1 MTARSDNMFKLKTL
15 RKHEVRS
22 ETQCVFSAVVEKTAF
37 IFGIKQKWS
46 NTVKGVKMS
55 QRDNI
60 AEFIT
65 SASVLIRRNNQVQ
78 HIFMYLARWRPLVD
92 VVIIDRKGGR
102 LATLCK
108 VHQSLCRE
116 LGGDKC
122 G

>member
-1 MTARSDNMFKLKTL
+1 MKSGQRHSVFVQQLL
-15 RKHEVRS
+15 RKQNIS
-22 ETQCVFSAVVEKTAF
+22 
-37 IFGIKQKWS
+37 KQKWS

-55 QRDNI
+55 QRDNL

-65 SASVLIRRNNQVQ
+65 SASVLIRRNNQVP
-78 HIFMYLARWRPLVD
+78 HIFMYLARWRTLVD
-92 VVIIDRKGGR
+92 VVIIDSKGGR
-102 LATLCK
+102 RATLCK